1 MQEYVKKSDV
11 IELLSLP
18 HDMLVEYIYELKGIW
33 IDDDYGESIKPG
45 DRVDVI
51 YIDSDRVC
59 GASVIAYVDG
69 VFVTEDDLYY
79 DIKGDS
85 SYQTFSFRKD
95 RYILRKSMEV

>member
-33 IDDDYGESIKPG
+33 IDDDWGDEPIKLG

-51 YIDSDRVC
+51 RVDRVC
-59 GASVIAYVDG
+59 GTKNVAYVDG
-69 VFVTEDDLYY
+69 VFIAEDDMYY
-79 DIKGDS
+79 YIEKDN
-85 SYQTFSFRKD
+85 SYKMFPFNKHC
-95 RYILRKSMEV
+95 YILQKSMEE